1 LQPLPKDMDSK
12 QAKKRYNRLDEL
24 DREIERVEREVKLI
38 EVEAAARRIVEKF
51 RESIGQAMRFEM
63 YKWVQE
69 YESGE

>member
-1 LQPLPKDMDSK
+1 MDSK

-38 EVEAAARRIVEKF
+38 EVESAARRIVEKF
-51 RESIGQAMRFEM
+51 RESIAQAMRFEM

-69 YESGE
+69 YEAGE